1 MPPRPFEPY
10 SELIGIQEALQGR
23 YSIQHEI
30 GRGGMGVVYLAHEVL
45 LDRPVAI
52 KALRP
57 ELATRPAFRDR
68 FLREARTAARLSH
81 PHIVPIH
88 AVDQVGELVFIAM
101 AYVEGETLG
110 EWVRKRGPLSP
121 TETAKVLREVAWAL
135 GYAHAQG
142 VVHRDVKP
150 DNILL
155 ESGTGRAL
163 VTDFGIAGTTHSVPD
178 RPDVGADIMGT
189 AEFMSPEQAKG
200 ETADGRS
207 DLYSLG
213 IVGRFALTGRLPFQ
227 GDTAA
232 QTLAR
237 QIAEP
242 VPALHLDAPGVPA
255 SLADALDRS
264 MAKDPA
270 ARYPSGEALAAALA
284 PSAARRNVPAAIRT
298 FIEETHT
305 QASALLIS
313 AGLGVYAGGLAV
325 AGAVTGEIPW
335 WALAGTGAAGAGLA
349 AAPLAILVRKV
360 RGLLKSGSAHDE
372 LVRALADT
380 VEERRAALA
389 SSDGS
394 PSSHLDRWL
403 KRLTWGGF
411 AAFGGGLVWLGWG
424 PYIAD
429 PLLWTLYAGGMTT
442 SAIAGVGGG
451 VVSAVRGGPVIGAQ
465 DERWLRFWN
474 GRLGRGVFT
483 TAALRLDDEPAKG
496 PGYRPTA
503 VVIGM
508 AADRLFREL
517 PANLQSQFGELP
529 SVVES
534 LEADAE
540 KLRRR
545 ITALDAGLAD
555 VSSTVRPRG
564 PGGDGV
570 HDVLMTSRDAALGRL
585 ADVVAAL
592 ESIRLQLIRMHAG
605 LGGPELLTER
615 LGHARVLASD
625 MERLV
630 EGVREVDDLLGT
642 PRLPDEMGTPT
653 PV

>member
-1 MPPRPFEPY
+1 
-10 SELIGIQEALQGR
+10 
-23 YSIQHEI
+23 
-30 GRGGMGVVYLAHEVL
+30 MGVVYLAHEVL
-45 LDRPVAI
+45 LDRPVAL
-52 KALRP
+52 KVLRP

-88 AVDQVGELVFIAM
+88 AVDRVGEFVFIAM

-110 EWVRKRGPLSP
+110 ERVRKRGPLSP
-121 TETAKVLREVAWAL
+121 AEAARVLREVAWAL

-155 ESGTGRAL
+155 EAGTGRAL
-163 VTDFGIAGTTHSVPD
+163 VTDFGIAGTARSGPGYPV
-178 RPDVGADIMGT
+178 VGAEIIGT

-242 VPALHLDAPGVPA
+242 VPPLHAVAPEVPPA
-255 SLADALDRS
+255 LADALDRAL
-264 MAKDPA
+264 AKDPA

-284 PSAARRNVPAAIRT
+284 PSAGRRNVPAAIRA
-298 FIEETHT
+298 FMEETHT

-313 AGLGVYAGGLAV
+313 AGIGVYAGGLAV

-335 WALAGTGAAGAGLA
+335 WALAGTGAAGASLA

-380 VEERRAALA
+380 VEERRGALVGSGDSA
-389 SSDGS
+389 SSR
-394 PSSHLDRWL
+394 LDRWL

-411 AAFGGGLVWLGWG
+411 TAFGGGLVWLGWG

-429 PLLWTLYAGGMTT
+429 PLLWTLYTGAMTT

-474 GRLGRGVFT
+474 GRIGRSVFS
-483 TAALRLDDEPAKG
+483 TAALGLQQEPAAG

-508 AADRLFREL
+508 AAERLFREL
-517 PANLQSQFGELP
+517 PADLQRQFGELP

-540 KLRRR
+540 QLQRRLTTLD
-545 ITALDAGLAD
+545 TALAD
-555 VSSTVRPRG
+555 HRSARVAAS
-564 PGGDGV
+564 PGDEGV
-570 HDVLMTSRDAALGRL
+570 HNVLTGARNGVAARLG
-585 ADVVAAL
+585 DVVAAL

-605 LGGPELLTER
+605 LGSPELLTER
-615 LGHARVLASD
+615 LGNARALAD
-625 MERLV
+625 DLERLV
-630 EGVREVDDLLGT
+630 EGAREVDDILGVSDT
-642 PRLPDEMGTPT
+642 SAELSPPT